1 MRVEERIMKAEE
13 IYEKFGKV
21 LLEDGEIRDLIK
33 KLDSAID
40 RTKEYMRR
48 IGVTEI
54 CRQCALETGSCC
66 KRWVEDEHDVSIL
79 LINLLLGVELPKERY
94 REDLCF
100 FCGEKGCRIKARE
113 VICVTFL
120 CDRIRERIGLEKE
133 IELQKIAGEELEL
146 CFVLQEKIKDKL
158 RSLDYEPELGGGIL
172 KHLHD
177 FSVYVPRRL
186 IGSNG

>member
-1 MRVEERIMKAEE
+1 MSVEERIIKAEE
-13 IYEKFGKV
+13 IYRRFGSV
-21 LLEDGEIRDLIK
+21 LLGDEEIRYLLK
-33 KLDSAID
+33 KLDEAID
-40 RTKEYMRR
+40 RTKECMRR
-48 IGVTEI
+48 LGITEI
-54 CRQCALETGSCC
+54 CRECALETGSCC
-66 KRWVEDEHDVSIL
+66 KRWVEEEHDVSIL

-94 REDLCF
+94 RDDLCF

-120 CDRIRERIGLEKE
+120 CDRIKERIGLEKE
-133 IELQKIAGEELEL
+133 IELQRIAGEELEL
-146 CFVLQEKIKDKL
+146 CFKLQEKIKEKL
-158 RSLDYEPELGGGIL
+158 RSLDHEPELGGGIL